1 MTQLLD
7 RLNIRDLSIE
17 ERIQLVGEIW
27 DSIADEE
34 KTELT
39 EAQIKE
45 ADRRMK
51 LYRSDPSRSI
61 PWDEVKNRLKRNSR
75 P

>member
-34 KTELT
+34 ETELT

-61 PWDEVKNRLKRNSR
+61 PWDEVKKRV
-75 P
+75 